1 VGIKKRALF
10 LCLFWFFTAL
20 STLSASDFMD
30 GKIKLTLNQRT
41 GRFSIHQ
48 LVDAEKNKYTNL
60 LWSRDAKTSSLSV
73 QINNRVYKLGDAGYF
88 KVAIRG
94 TQKNP
99 SLTFESPLL
108 SVVMDFSF
116 IKTPSSAETN
126 GIRIDIRIQNWGE
139 KDIEAGLKLLL
150 DTYLGEKKSPQFR
163 TNLRYIDSETIIN
176 RVVSDQWWLTKD
188 KNASLM
194 GSIFVD
200 GTYYPDTLHFANW
213 KRLSDAKWKTPYVAG
228 RNFNALPFSVKDTAV
243 AYFME
248 MTTLARWDQRT
259 MTVMLATEDV
269 QGFGAP
275 EIPVANAYGFEPGKA
290 PPDPQALLPGAGGG
304 QPIIINNNLP
314 ASPAPAPQPAPRP
327 GVLMPVGPLRVD
339 LLTLRE
345 LIYKIDEF
353 VYFGVSVSEEEI
365 RAMEMLVG
373 RLRSRYGSVFG
384 GY

>member
-1 VGIKKRALF
+1 MGIKNRAFLF
-10 LCLFWFFTAL
+10 VLLSFFAA
-20 STLSASDFMD
+20 SAVSAADFMD

-41 GRFSIHQ
+41 GRFSLHQ

-60 LWSRDAKTSSLSV
+60 LWQRDAKTSYLAV

-94 TQKNP
+94 TQRNP

-116 IKTPSSAETN
+116 IQTPSSEVTN
-126 GIRIDIRIQNWGE
+126 GVRIDIRIQNWGE
-139 KDIEAGLKLLL
+139 KDIEAGLKLVL

-194 GSIFVD
+194 GSIFID

-243 AYFME
+243 AYFLE
-248 MTTLARWDQRT
+248 TTTLARWDQRT

-269 QGFGAP
+269 QGFGIP
-275 EIPVANAYGFEPGKA
+275 EIPVANAYGYDPGKA
-290 PPDPQALLPGAGGG
+290 PPDPQALLPGVGGG

-314 ASPAPAPQPAPRP
+314 APVQPTPQPVQRP
-327 GVLMPVGPLRVD
+327 GVLLPVGPLRVD

-345 LIYKIDEF
+345 LIYKIDESI
-353 VYFGVSVSEEEI
+353 YFGVAVSEEEI
-365 RAMEMLVG
+365 RAMEMLIG

-384 GY
+384 VY

>member
-1 VGIKKRALF
+1 
-10 LCLFWFFTAL
+10 
-20 STLSASDFMD
+20 MD

-41 GRFSIHQ
+41 GRFAIHQ

-60 LWSRDAKTSSLSV
+60 LWSRDAKTSYLAV
-73 QINNRVYKLGDAGYF
+73 QLNNRIYKLGDAGYF
-88 KVAIRG
+88 KVSIRG
-94 TQKNP
+94 TQLNP
-99 SLTFESPLL
+99 SLSFESPAL

-116 IKTPSSAETN
+116 IRTPSSDETN
-126 GIRIDIRIQNWGE
+126 GVRIDIRIQNWGE
-139 KDIEAGLKLLL
+139 KDIEAGLKLVL
-150 DTYLGEKKSPQFR
+150 DTYLGEKKTPQFR
-163 TNLRYIDSETIIN
+163 TNLRHIDSETIIN

-228 RNFNALPFSVKDTAV
+228 RNFNAMPFSVKDAAV

-248 MTTLARWDQRT
+248 TTTLARWDQRT

-269 QGFGAP
+269 QGFAMP
-275 EIPVANAYGFEPGKA
+275 EIPVVNAYGFDPGKA
-290 PPDPQALLPGAGGG
+290 PPDPQALMPGVGGG
-304 QPIIINNNLP
+304 AQSIIINNNMP
-314 ASPAPAPQPAPRP
+314 SPAPPPPPPPPPPKP
-327 GVLMPVGPLRVD
+327 GVLMPVGSLRVD